1 MEKDSFA
8 RIGAATGLAFVVLD
22 LLSAFIYPQQPRPDS
37 QPATTLLWVHDHRVA
52 LQAGMVVAL
61 FGAAFFLWF
70 AGYLRTYLG
79 QLGGDGE
86 TLAPV
91 VFGGGIAVALI
102 SAVSAMPTALLAFME
117 SQPAGIPD
125 ATVVRMLGDLN
136 TVFFAASSAMTGVF
150 VLALGLVIVRK
161 QFVARWIGWLS
172 LIVAAF
178 NAVAVW
184 VGATF
189 STYHGKGWNV
199 IGWGAFLGFLVVT
212 LLVSVS
218 LLAHQ
223 RESTAA
229 APSMAVG

>member
-1 MEKDSFA
+1 MEKGSFA
-8 RIGAATGLAFVVLD
+8 RIGAATGVAFVVLD
-22 LLSAFIYPQQPRPDS
+22 LLSAFLYPQQPRPDS
-37 QPATTLLWVHDHRVA
+37 SPATTLLWVHDHRVA
-52 LQAGMVVAL
+52 LQAGMIVGL

-79 QLGGDGE
+79 QLGGDDE

-102 SAVSAMPTALLAFME
+102 LAVSAMPTALLAFME
-117 SQPAGIPD
+117 SQTAGIPD

-136 TVFFAASSAMTGVF
+136 TVLFAASSALTGVF

-161 QFVARWIGWLS
+161 QFVARWIGWLC
-172 LIVAAF
+172 LVVAAF

-184 VGATF
+184 VGTTF
-189 STYHGKGWNV
+189 SSYHGKGWNV

-223 RESTAA
+223 GEATTA
-229 APSMAVG
+229 APSIAVG